1 MIFNRN
7 VLLFRMG
14 PEMEMIKIK
23 AKELLFPTHIT
34 ESIMF
39 TMDISETLND
49 RENELM
55 DF

>member
-1 MIFNRN
+1 
-7 VLLFRMG
+7 
-14 PEMEMIKIK
+14 MEMIKIK
-23 AKELLFPTHIT
+23 ANELLFPTHIT

-39 TMDISETLND
+39 PMDISKTLND